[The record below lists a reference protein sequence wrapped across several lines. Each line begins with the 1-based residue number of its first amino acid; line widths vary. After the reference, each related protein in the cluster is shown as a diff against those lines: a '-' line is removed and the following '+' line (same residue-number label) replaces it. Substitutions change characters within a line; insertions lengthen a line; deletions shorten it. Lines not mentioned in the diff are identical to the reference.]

1 MAVYTFRDI
10 VNAINSDDKAAIADI
25 AGKYPL
31 PFAIITKACVL
42 APDAMADVAALVD
55 DSTTGTKMNAKAKA
69 SVSDSKPVSEPD
81 AVEDD
86 EEEEKPAEAPKKRRG
101 RPRKTEVAEDA
112 AEKPAPKRRG
122 RPKKVVEPEP
132 ETVEDDSTEDENPY
146 AGKKA
151 MELYKMCKERGIDV
165 QPRQKAQVYADL
177 LIADDA
183 EGVDDSEFDDEDEW
197 DI

>member
-10 VNAINSDDKAAIADI
+10 VNAINSDDKASIADI

-31 PFAIITKACVL
+31 PFAIITKACAL

-86 EEEEKPAEAPKKRRG
+86 EEDETPAEAPKKRRG
-101 RPRKTEVAEDA
+101 RPRKAAATDTEEV
-112 AEKPAPKRRG
+112 EKPAPKRRG

-132 ETVEDDSTEDENPY
+132 TDDAEEENDNPY

-183 EGVDDSEFDDEDEW
+183 DGADDSEFDDEDEW

>member
-10 VNAINSDDKAAIADI
+10 VSAINSDDKAAIADI

-31 PFAIITKACVL
+31 PFALITKACAL

-69 SVSDSKPVSEPD
+69 SVSDSKPVSEPET
-81 AVEDD
+81 AEDD
-86 EEEEKPAEAPKKRRG
+86 EEEEKQAEAPKKRRG
-101 RPRKTEVAEDA
+101 RPRKAEVAEDA

-122 RPKKVVEPEP
+122 RPKKVAESEP
-132 ETVEDDSTEDENPY
+132 VEDDAEEESENPY

-183 EGVDDSEFDDEDEW
+183 EGADDSEFDDEDEW